1 MDDQIELI
9 QRVMAVQARYAEVLL
24 QKKHVI
30 GVAVGIKKTGGQP
43 TGQVCLVVLVDAKIV
58 VDALD
63 DEDRIPAEIEG
74 ICVDVQVTGF
84 LQAQ

>member
-9 QRVMAVQARYAEVLL
+9 QRVMDVQTRYAEVLL

-30 GVAVGIKKTGGQP
+30 GVAVGIKKTGGQT